1 MINCETYEFNE
12 NVDLNKENCF
22 YVNNEKII
30 NKINFNV
37 NNKEKIL
44 LIPFVINEKI
54 EINENNIKNKLLNQI
69 ETKEIFT
76 NYLKNQKIL
85 LFNFRKKIRKKH

>member
-30 NKINFNV
+30 NKINFNF
-37 NNKEKIL
+37 NNK
-44 LIPFVINEKI
+44 
-54 EINENNIKNKLLNQI
+54 
-69 ETKEIFT
+69 
-76 NYLKNQKIL
+76 
-85 LFNFRKKIRKKH
+85 